1 MAMKILLIEDD
12 LQICKVIT
20 KYFTNNGAE
29 ITEVHN
35 GTDALDTVEQGL
47 DGYSLVLLDIML
59 PGADG
64 FTVCRSIR
72 RRSDI
77 PVIFIT
83 ARAREEDILHGYD
96 LGCDDYI
103 VKPFLLTA
111 LFAKCTAVVNRNE
124 GIKNSVVKCGDI
136 SIDTR
141 KLTCY
146 VGDEEVDLTQ
156 KEFALMSYLIN
167 HVGWVVDRN
176 TLLDKVWGEDY
187 FGVDRVVDNTVK
199 RLRKKLGE
207 AGKQIHTAI
216 GRGYKLTDN

>member
-1 MAMKILLIEDD
+1 MKILLIEDD

-20 KYFTNNGAE
+20 KYFTNNGAQ
-29 ITEVHN
+29 ITEVNN

-167 HVGWVVDRN
+167 HEGWVVDRN

-199 RLRKKLGE
+199 RLRKKLGD